1 MLDPLSIS
9 IPLSEPMPAIPAVV
23 LPTRKLLKPHPT
35 IPDDYILEIDNS
47 TLELFHTCAR
57 KAENYSVHSREATR
71 DQSAQQFG
79 RLFHQ
84 CEELRLRHGL
94 SDAVKQRQLEL
105 ISTHYLSH
113 PVSPDDH
120 RTPDR
125 MATVLK
131 AYNER
136 YKEDGWAG
144 KVMWRDDVISA
155 DEGSTLDSIVSQPC
169 VEIGFSLPLCTI
181 PVHAVIP
188 YKKFDLV
195 SNYADATSAAYEPFP
210 CGTLHISW
218 TGRIDAILRDSNL
231 LWVVDHKTTSS
242 GGREL
247 SEAFR
252 LASQTIGYTW
262 AATQLLSAPVAGCI
276 INVVLIRPPLKTSR
290 GTQPR
295 EEFERIPY
303 FYSPERLAEWHHT
316 ISHSVADFVSCLLRG
331 FFPMTGPKSFRSP
344 CVYCDYHSNCQLPRS
359 QRSADLASG
368 EYRDVTWNPL
378 TPD

>member
-94 SDAVKQRQLEL
+94 TDAVKQRQMEL

-144 KVMWRDDVISA
+144 KVVDYEDQHFDGMAVNK
-155 DEGSTLDSIVSQPC
+155 PC

-181 PVHAVIP
+181 PVNAQVP
-188 YKKFDLV
+188 YTEGQLLPNGRYNMRIDINNIHV
-195 SNYADATSAAYEPFP
+195 
-210 CGTLHISW
+210 SW

-344 CVYCDYHSNCQLPRS
+344 CVYCDYHQNCQLPQS